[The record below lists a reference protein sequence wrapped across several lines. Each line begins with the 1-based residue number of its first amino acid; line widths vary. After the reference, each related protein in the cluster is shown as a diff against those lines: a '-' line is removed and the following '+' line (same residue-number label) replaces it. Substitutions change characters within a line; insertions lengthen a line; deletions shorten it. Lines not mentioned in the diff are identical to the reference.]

1 MADIKKLAASCVS
14 AVVEEEDESEEE
26 RFDYTDSEGQD
37 QDDSMLTVAGSP
49 RRIKPWSFMDTFNPK
64 KQALAI
70 AREIDAKKG
79 IKLELPPKPQP
90 PPSDAATGES
100 STLST
105 IRRVP
110 SGAKPPPSGHN
121 LRASTPVEAPLENGA
136 SSNEHD
142 QSIGE
147 VAGQSTP
154 LTLAKI
160 TSGKPREVQ
169 DDVIGVSKSSSQPT
183 EDELISGL
191 RRETMLLKDEIS
203 KLKAQVVQQ
212 NSIQAERDNQLKAMS
227 KALEDRK
234 NELEAVKMLQQ
245 SKDSQI
251 SSAMEQLDE
260 VKRLL
265 EVSERNRIQES
276 ETNGIMVKNL
286 RDEISRKD
294 DLIEEARKR
303 LLEVEERHDQRREKL
318 ETTIDE
324 LKERIN
330 SEREAAFNELR
341 TSNSEWQKR
350 LDDKEAK
357 LVAITEEYESEYRK
371 KLSKAQDD
379 LSARMDELHNVQKE
393 LKEKCNELEHKNS
406 IIENAKKSYDELQS
420 QHTSIKEELK
430 MREENVEQLQKQ
442 LKNARSSQ
450 EELESSNGKAIK
462 KLEAHI
468 DQLESDLKRL
478 RQLQKTL
485 QSDTNQYKEKLQT
498 IEKQNNELT
507 RELQRSKSARNDLQS
522 EVAELMR
529 KLQLA
534 NTDNE
539 RLQNNEQLLKS
550 SESQLRNELCLIREN
565 LRNANDVNNKLQDEM
580 QALKNE
586 AELYRKENKEKL
598 GTALYLNEQ
607 LKKEVES
614 LTESRDGLEKEQK
627 DIEAQLQESLK
638 EKERLKALYA
648 EANEIIKELR
658 RSFESVQE
666 ELHEEQQAHENT
678 TKNAHKIEE
687 YSEDLSKFIENL
699 TLFDL
704 HIGSIML
711 HTFKKDHQITCF
723 DPFLT
728 AKNTDVVGFHCK
740 SHDRKHHDLEKK
752 VEHLNLKNQELLSQI
767 ENQWKILVES
777 QKREISQQKRVI
789 DGIEAKSKELDNR
802 CQERE
807 LRCEKLQDE
816 KAMMLKEKDELI
828 QEKMALTNQISA
840 LKGSTMT
847 DEQKKINHL
856 VEQIEE
862 VTGTISVIREQVRA
876 ESAENIR
883 LKATI
888 ENKEAQ
894 LKDLQN
900 KLKDQVALLQHQED
914 LENLLKDNRN
924 ELSNLQEIC
933 DRQQVDIEEKTYK
946 LQKLQGDDSKSITF
960 HIARQSRP
968 DITKDL
974 YDKLMISQVDSID
987 MVELQ
992 NIVKNLILLLEIPFN
1007 KLTKKVPLVAMY
1019 LKYERPIFS
1028 HFANRLHFDV
1038 FNEAIDMKRFTNEAY
1053 DQYTE
1058 THNMAAIKH
1067 PLEACLENL
1076 YQRLVSRL

>member
-1 MADIKKLAASCVS
+1 MADTKKLTASCVS

-26 RFDYTDSEGQD
+26 RFDYTDSEGED
-37 QDDSMLTVAGSP
+37 QDESMLTVAGSP

-70 AREIDAKKG
+70 AREIDVKKG
-79 IKLELPPKPQP
+79 IKLELPAKPQP
-90 PPSDAATGES
+90 PSSDAAGES

-110 SGAKPPPSGHN
+110 SGAKAPPSGHN
-121 LRASTPVEAPLENGA
+121 LRASTPVEAALENGA

-142 QSIGE
+142 QSIGD

-160 TSGKPREVQ
+160 TNGKPREVQ
-169 DDVIGVSKSSSQPT
+169 DDVVGASKNSSQ

-191 RRETMLLKDEIS
+191 RRETLLLKDEIS
-203 KLKAQVVQQ
+203 KLKSQVVEQ
-212 NSIQAERDNQLKAMS
+212 NSIQAEREKEIKAMG
-227 KALEDRK
+227 KALEERG
-234 NELEAVKMLQQ
+234 NELEALKTLQQ

-251 SSAMEQLDE
+251 SSAMEQLEE

-265 EVSERNRIQES
+265 EVSERNRLQES
-276 ETNGIMVKNL
+276 ETNGITVKNL
-286 RDEISRKD
+286 RDEINRKD
-294 DLIEEARKR
+294 NLIDEARKR
-303 LLEVEERHDQRREKL
+303 LLEIEEKHDQRREKL

-324 LKERIN
+324 LKERI
-330 SEREAAFNELR
+330 SSKREAAFNELR
-341 TSNSEWQKR
+341 ESNAEWQKR

-357 LVAITEEYESEYRK
+357 LIAVKEEYESEYRK
-371 KLSKAQDD
+371 KLSKAHDD
-379 LSARMDELHNVQKE
+379 LSAKMDELHDVQRE
-393 LKEKCNELEHKNS
+393 LKDKCNELEEKNS
-406 IIENAKKSYDELQS
+406 IIETTKKSYNELQS

-430 MREENVEQLQKQ
+430 MREESIEQLQKE

-450 EELESSNGKAIK
+450 EELEASNGKAIK

-468 DQLESDLKRL
+468 DQLENDLKRL

-498 IEKQNNELT
+498 TEKRNDELSH
-507 RELQRSKSARNDLQS
+507 ELQRSKSARNDLQS

-539 RLQNNEQLLKS
+539 KLQNSEQLLKS
-550 SESQLRNELCLIREN
+550 SESELRNEMSLIREN
-565 LRNANDVNNKLQDEM
+565 LKNATENNKKLQDDL
-580 QALKNE
+580 QAVKDE
-586 AELYRKENKEKL
+586 TELYKKENKEKL
-598 GTALYLNEQ
+598 DTILHLNEK

-614 LTESRDGLEKEQK
+614 LTQSRDGSEGKQK
-627 DIEAQLQESLK
+627 DIEAKLQESSK
-638 EKERLKALYA
+638 EKERLKALYVK
-648 EANEIIKELR
+648 ANDTVKELR
-658 RSFESVQE
+658 RSFESMQR
-666 ELHEEQQAHENT
+666 ELHEEKQAHEST
-678 TKNAHKIEE
+678 TKNAHKLEE
-687 YSEDLSKFIENL
+687 YSEDLTKFVENL
-699 TLFDL
+699 TLFDV
-704 HIGSIML
+704 HIGSLML
-711 HTFKKDHQITCF
+711 HTFKKDHQITCL

-728 AKNTDVVGFHCK
+728 AKNTDVVGFHIK
-740 SHDRKHHDLEKK
+740 SHDQKHHDLEKK
-752 VEHLNLKNQELLSQI
+752 LEHLNLKNQELLSQI
-767 ENQWKILVES
+767 ENQWKTLVES
-777 QKREISQQKRVI
+777 QKREISQQKRLI
-789 DGIEAKSKELDNR
+789 EDIEAKLKELDSR

-816 KAMMLKEKDELI
+816 KAMMLKQKGELI

-840 LKGSTMT
+840 LRDSNMT
-847 DEQKKINHL
+847 DEQNKINHL
-856 VEQIEE
+856 VKQIEE
-862 VTGTISVIREQVRA
+862 VTSTISAIREQVKA
-876 ESAENIR
+876 ESTENIR

-888 ENKEAQ
+888 QNKNAQ
-894 LKDLQN
+894 LEGLQN
-900 KLKDQVALLQHQED
+900 RLKDQAILLQHQED
-914 LENLLKDNRN
+914 LENQLRDYKN

-933 DRQQVDIEEKTYK
+933 DKQQADIEEKSHK

-968 DITKDL
+968 DITRDL
-974 YDKLMISQVDSID
+974 YDKLMISEVDCID